1 MGSYYWLKL
10 NKNIFKRH
18 DLLDLRSIFGLP
30 FEAIFIHMMAESID
44 HDGCLRYSEK
54 KPYTARTLA
63 PLVSTDEKTMQEAL
77 DAFLELELIE
87 ILDDGTIR
95 IPLAVENIGSETEWA
110 EKKRRQRTLPA
121 LINGSKRLNGELLKL
136 PNGKTQ
142 FVDEKRYG
150 GNGMLVLDRAE
161 GRCEIC
167 GSDEKVVI
175 HHNNGLSNEPEDL
188 ICLCSKCHGIAHN
201 KDNNGHMSTMCPP
214 LVHHVSTSSPN
225 DVRTMSDKRIEL
237 RDKSKELRDKIED
250 SENNKLFSSS
260 SSREEEWKPKKDEV
274 FSYALEN
281 HLTCVSIFWDYY
293 QARNWMIKDSPIRD
307 WRSLLQVWEKNSKG
321 KTKATV
327 SVMENEYT
335 KEHIR
340 QKEIDSLKE
349 LDDLLE
355 E

>member
-30 FEAIFIHMMAESID
+30 FEAIFIHLMAESID

-110 EKKRRQRTLPA
+110 EKKRQFRDKMRTQRGHKEDNVL
-121 LINGSKRLNGELLKL
+121 
-136 PNGKTQ
+136 
-142 FVDEKRYG
+142 
-150 GNGMLVLDRAE
+150 GMSSECPQDVLDKSAE
-161 GRCEIC
+161 CP
-167 GSDEKVVI
+167 SDVQNVRGQK
-175 HHNNGLSNEPEDL
+175 
-188 ICLCSKCHGIAHN
+188 
-201 KDNNGHMSTMCPP
+201 
-214 LVHHVSTSSPN
+214 
-225 DVRTMSDKRIEL
+225 RTMSDKRIEL
-237 RDKSKELRDKIED
+237 RDKSKENRDKIED

-260 SSREEEWKPKKDEV
+260 SREEEWKPKKDDV
-274 FSYALEN
+274 FSFALEN
-281 HLTCVSIFWDYY
+281 HLTCVSVFWDYY

-307 WRSLLQVWEKNSKG
+307 WRSLLRVWEKNSKG
-321 KTKATV
+321 KAKANV

>member
-110 EKKRRQRTLPA
+110 EKKRQFRDKVRTQRGHKED
-121 LINGSKRLNGELLKL
+121 N
-136 PNGKTQ
+136 
-142 FVDEKRYG
+142 
-150 GNGMLVLDRAE
+150 VLDMSSERPQDVLNVSE
-161 GRCEIC
+161 ECP
-167 GSDEKVVI
+167 SDVQNVRGQK
-175 HHNNGLSNEPEDL
+175 
-188 ICLCSKCHGIAHN
+188 
-201 KDNNGHMSTMCPP
+201 
-214 LVHHVSTSSPN
+214 
-225 DVRTMSDKRIEL
+225 RTMSDKRIEL
-237 RDKSKELRDKIED
+237 RDKSTEYRVKSID
-250 SENNKLFSSS
+250 NSSS
-260 SSREEEWKPKKDEV
+260 SYSSDIGQGDSEEWKPKKEDV
-274 FSYALEN
+274 FSFALEN
-281 HLTCVSIFWDYY
+281 NLTCVSAFWDYY

-307 WRSLLQVWEKNSKG
+307 WRSLLRVWEKNKE
-321 KTKATV
+321 KAKANV
-327 SVMENEYT
+327 SILENIYT

-340 QKEIDSLKE
+340 QKEIESLKE